1 MKFKD
6 FLHLMVA
13 VVVSELAGII
23 GSVFTTSSVSSWY
36 PTLVQ
41 PELAPPSWVFGPVWT
56 TLYALMGIAA
66 FLVWKKGWDRADVRF
81 ALGLFF
87 VQLVVNSLWSF
98 VFFGAQNIGGALIVI
113 ALLWTLIILTIIFF
127 GKLSKIAG
135 WLLVPYLLWVSFA
148 SYLNYAYFLLN

>member
-127 GKLSKIAG
+127 GKLSKTAG